1 MLFIT
6 DFQNLYVFYDQ
17 MTFILIGVVDTE
29 IGGDD
34 MPYTTLTYGN
44 GQQQR
49 RNLTGID
56 TSKYSY
62 TDPFKML

>member
-29 IGGDD
+29 IGEDD

-44 GQQQR
+44 GPQQR
-49 RNLTGID
+49 RNLTEID